1 MIQWQSLYRKSL
13 TVIFIVTTIG
23 ALAQSKNVNLTI
35 PEIALL
41 DIEPNNNPIAFV
53 FQPPTEAG
61 NPITVSPDNS
71 KWINYSA
78 TIPTGGSAKFITV
91 ELDGTI
97 LGMDIKLVAG
107 NAVGG
112 SGTLGTPTGNLTLST
127 TPTVL
132 IQGIGGSSTGNGSG
146 KGHQLTFT
154 LEPYGAGDL
163 QANANHSV
171 EVTYTI
177 SD

>member
-1 MIQWQSLYRKSL
+1 MRRHRNSL
-13 TVIFIVTTIG
+13 V
-23 ALAQSKNVNLTI
+23 ALFTLATLGVFAQSRNVDLTI
-35 PEIALL
+35 PEVALL
-41 DIEPNNNPIAFV
+41 DIEPNTNDIEFV
-53 FQPPTEAG
+53 FQPPAEAG

-78 TIPTGGSAKFITV
+78 TIPTGGTAKFITV
-91 ELDGTI
+91 ALDATI
-97 LGMDIKLVAG
+97 TGMDINLVAG

-112 SGTLGTPTGNLTLST
+112 NGTLGTPTGNIVLST

-132 IQGIGGSSTGNGSG
+132 IQGIGGSSTGDGSAN
-146 KGHQLTFT
+146 GHQLTFS

-163 QANANHSV
+163 QANTNHSAT
-171 EVTYTI
+171 VTYTI